1 LDKLANRS
9 SAAKYSSSDQIGLD
23 GEVTVQRRAAI
34 ALCLI
39 IAVGTATDVAAQD
52 YPDRVVQTIVPAA
65 PASSSDIVGRV
76 LVEGLSAQFGK
87 RFIVVNKPGA
97 GGVIGTADVARAKPD
112 GYTLL
117 HGATF
122 AITLSPLLHDQVG
135 YTAKSFTPICQTFK
149 NDQVVIV
156 PVASPLKTA
165 GDIVEAAKR
174 RPGVLNVGT
183 LGLATIPELAMI
195 ELETKAGITF
205 SLIPFKGS
213 AEEIQSV
220 RSGQID
226 FAVVPLT
233 AAAGSGLLMPGIF
246 ASARNPALP
255 NVPTFKEQGYDVAP
269 LSYGGL
275 FGPVGMPAEVVN
287 KLVSACSAVMKSE
300 AALRAAK
307 LTLQPTD
314 YFADSVGFAHNLD
327 IDIAEKKRLVS
338 VLRQSLK

>member
-1 LDKLANRS
+1 
-9 SAAKYSSSDQIGLD
+9 
-23 GEVTVQRRAAI
+23 VQRRGAI

-39 IAVGTATDVAAQD
+39 IAIGTATDAVAQD

-65 PASSSDIVGRV
+65 PGSSSDIVGRIV
-76 LVEGLSAQFGK
+76 VEGLSTEFGK
-87 RFIVVNKPGA
+87 RFIVINKPGA

-112 GYTLL
+112 GYTLI
-117 HGATF
+117 HGATV
-122 AITLSPLLHDQVG
+122 AITLSPLLHDQLG

-149 NDQVVIV
+149 NDQVVVV
-156 PVASPLKTA
+156 PPESPLKTA
-165 GDIVEAAKR
+165 GDIVEAAKL
-174 RPGVLNVGT
+174 RPAVLNVGT

-195 ELETKAGITF
+195 ELEAKAGITF
-205 SLIPFKGS
+205 NNIPFKGA
-213 AEEIQSV
+213 AEEIQSI

-255 NVPTFKEQGYDVAP
+255 DVPTFKEQGYDVAP

-275 FGPVGMPAEVVN
+275 LGPVGMPAEVVN
-287 KLVSACSAVMKSE
+287 KLVSACSAAMKSE

-314 YFADSVGFAHNLD
+314 YFADSAGFAHNID
-327 IDIAEKKRLVS
+327 VDIAEKERLVP
-338 VLRQSLK
+338 VLRQSSSWQPQSAEPNR